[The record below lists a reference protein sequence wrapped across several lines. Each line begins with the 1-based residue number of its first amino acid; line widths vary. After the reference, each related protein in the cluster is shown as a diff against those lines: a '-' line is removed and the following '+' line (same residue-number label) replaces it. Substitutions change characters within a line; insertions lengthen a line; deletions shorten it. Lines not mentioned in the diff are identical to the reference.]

1 MEIMQLLQIAP
12 QVIPTGGIPSEA
24 PALPAGDD
32 SLFAS
37 LFAGL
42 LMPPVTTNA
51 ATQEVPDASS
61 GSLES
66 AARNQDQDQENPS
79 ATDAALASL
88 VPPIPLP
95 LPAEAAPAPE
105 STVSSSGTAAAAPV
119 APVSSPVTTTVAEPL
134 ASTMAHA
141 MVQTA
146 PTEAPVA
153 AASSVPAGQTAAVAD
168 AGAAE
173 KPVEVLNVA
182 VERTPVRQAG
192 ADILPKAE
200 QSPQS
205 VGMTEEATAE
215 TRSPVRTMGPTAAY
229 PDRIPVRHAEGIPA
243 GKADTVNPVE
253 PRSVEVRADATTG
266 SQVKALDVEVT
277 VRDGSGEQHFAEGH
291 DQAFTGKESTAMKD
305 VVSGH
310 ATHEAGKTSAAQPTE
325 TRPTSES
332 SHSLRDSIM
341 AQVRDAV
348 TTREPN
354 SNGRIRIRLNPVE
367 LGELTINVRV
377 ADQQVKVDVVAA
389 NGQVRDILLNNL
401 DNLKENFSRQNLTM
415 TGFDVSTGT
424 GQGFEHQLFRE
435 GGQAGQG
442 GTHFSSARGEELDG
456 DVQATME
463 DTRHY
468 VTDRRENGLVDVR
481 L

>member
-12 QVIPTGGIPSEA
+12 QVVPTGGIPSEA
-24 PALPAGDD
+24 PAQPVGDD
-32 SLFAS
+32 GLFAS

-61 GSLES
+61 GGPEN
-66 AARNQDQDQENPS
+66 AARNQDQENPS

-88 VPPIPLP
+88 APPIPLP

-105 STVSSSGTAAAAPV
+105 SAASSSGTAAAAPV
-119 APVSSPVTTTVAEPL
+119 APVSSPVTTTVAEPS
-134 ASTMAHA
+134 APTMAHSKA
-141 MVQTA
+141 QAT

-153 AASSVPAGQTAAVAD
+153 AASSVPAGQTAA
-168 AGAAE
+168 E
-173 KPVEVLNVA
+173 KSVEVLNAA

-192 ADILPKAE
+192 ADVLPEAE

-205 VGMTEEATAE
+205 VGMTDEATAE
-215 TRSPVRTMGPTAAY
+215 TRPPVRTMGPTAAY
-229 PDRIPVRHAEGIPA
+229 PDRIPARHAEGIPA
-243 GKADTVNPVE
+243 SKADTVSPVE
-253 PRSVEVRADATTG
+253 LRSAEVRTDAAAG
-266 SQVKALDVEVT
+266 SPVKALDVEVT
-277 VRDGSGEQHFAEGH
+277 VRDGSGEQHFAEGR

-305 VVSGH
+305 AVASH
-310 ATHEAGKTSAAQPTE
+310 ASHEAGKTSADQPAE
-325 TRPTSES
+325 TKPTPES

-348 TTREPN
+348 TAREPN
-354 SNGRIRIRLNPVE
+354 GNGRISIRLNPAE

-401 DNLKENFSRQNLTM
+401 DNLRENFSRQNLTM

-442 GTHFSSARGEELDG
+442 GTHFSFARGEELDG
-456 DVQATME
+456 DVHAALE